1 MNILINENKD
11 IKITNNVIDNNKNI
25 NEINNINN
33 NNSLNDLFDN
43 KNKEENK
50 DNINKES
57 NIYQNNYINKV
68 EMLEFLIDIIKKYS
82 YNKIKNEI
90 IEKNKKKIE
99 LENNINILTS
109 KINNIKIQ
117 KKNYKSL
124 SKSIKNEREYID
136 KNMKINLKDYLNEDD
151 LLNIKNEI
159 NILIMKIKKEKNEL
173 TNNNI
178 KISEIKREIY
188 LIKDD
193 IKKYNN
199 SIRQMKTENDIY
211 LNSIR
216 LLDRHIKLIKE
227 KLEIQNDKS
236 NDFFIALTNLALKS
250 KKCEM
255 QRINTENNNKKRAK
269 SCKGNK
275 IKNVFYNFNFL

>member
-1 MNILINENKD
+1 
-11 IKITNNVIDNNKNI
+11 
-25 NEINNINN
+25 
-33 NNSLNDLFDN
+33 
-43 KNKEENK
+43 
-50 DNINKES
+50 
-57 NIYQNNYINKV
+57 
-68 EMLEFLIDIIKKYS
+68 MLEFLIDIIKKYS

-275 IKNVFYNFNFL
+275 IKNVFYNCNFL

>member
-33 NNSLNDLFDN
+33 NTLNDLLDN

-159 NILIMKIKKEKNEL
+159 KILIMKIKKEKNEL

-275 IKNVFYNFNFL
+275 TKDVFYNFNFL

>member
-1 MNILINENKD
+1 
-11 IKITNNVIDNNKNI
+11 
-25 NEINNINN
+25 
-33 NNSLNDLFDN
+33 
-43 KNKEENK
+43 
-50 DNINKES
+50 
-57 NIYQNNYINKV
+57 
-68 EMLEFLIDIIKKYS
+68 MLEFLIDIIKKYS

-199 SIRQMKTENDIY
+199 SIKQMKTENDIY

-275 IKNVFYNFNFL
+275 TKNAFYNFNFL